1 MAEYTDKIQLRD
13 LRAACIIGVGP
24 EERSSS
30 QEVRIDLSLEVDLE
44 PAGRSDRL
52 EDTVDYGALARE
64 VVAMVEGSSFQ
75 LLEKLA
81 EEVAG
86 LCLARSKV
94 ERVEVTVVKP
104 HALPRGGG
112 ASVTVLRDRS
122 SRRPPMGFG
131 RLV

>member
-24 EERSSS
+24 EERRSS

-44 PAGRSDRL
+44 PAGHSDRL

-94 ERVEVTVVKP
+94 ERVKVTVAKP
-104 HALPRGGG
+104 HALPSGS
-112 ASVTVLRDRS
+112 ASVTVLRDRD

>member
-44 PAGRSDRL
+44 PAGHSDRL

-94 ERVEVTVVKP
+94 ERVKVTVAKP
-104 HALPRGGG
+104 HALPSGS
-112 ASVTVLRDRS
+112 ASVTVLRDRD

>member
-81 EEVAG
+81 ASHVG
-86 LCLARSKV
+86 VLV
-94 ERVEVTVVKP
+94 EAFIT
-104 HALPRGGG
+104 GGWVPD
-112 ASVTVLRDRS
+112 ASYIIR
-122 SRRPPMGFG
+122 SRRHDISPIRRPSHSRSEPMKFFK
-131 RLV
+131 

>member
-94 ERVEVTVVKP
+94 ERVKVTVAKP
-104 HALPRGGG
+104 HALPSGS
-112 ASVTVLRDRS
+112 ASVTVLRDRD

>member
-44 PAGRSDRL
+44 PAGHSDRL

-64 VVAMVEGSSFQ
+64 VVAMVEGSSFK

-104 HALPRGGG
+104 HALPRGG